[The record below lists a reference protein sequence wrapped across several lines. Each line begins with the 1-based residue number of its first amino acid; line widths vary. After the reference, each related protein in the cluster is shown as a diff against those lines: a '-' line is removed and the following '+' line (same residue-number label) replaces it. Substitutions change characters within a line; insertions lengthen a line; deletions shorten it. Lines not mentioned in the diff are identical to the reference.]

1 MLPNSKLK
9 VLFMNVFF
17 ILFSAANLN
26 VYHLYADLKSVKVQV
41 DSSTQELWIKE
52 IFIFLI
58 GGLIVV
64 RFLLCFVGV
73 ASRVVAIYP
82 ILTNS
87 QAELLMPTIIVQAI
101 DNVILNLYE
110 IILAY
115 CSLCYLYPESTAV
128 FVIFL
133 SKMLLKIACSIA
145 VLNIYS
151 DQHNRLASFV
161 SFNEESNSLEPD
173 SVDEVVLANHNLF

>member
-73 ASRVVAIYP
+73 ASRVVAI
-82 ILTNS
+82 
-87 QAELLMPTIIVQAI
+87 
-101 DNVILNLYE
+101 
-110 IILAY
+110 
-115 CSLCYLYPESTAV
+115 LCYLYPESTAV